1 MQEWFSDFFSQLNK
15 TKTYLVIT
23 NVLLVFFLILFNN
36 LGVLPMRTGDF
47 VFFTI
52 LVLALAL
59 YRPGWAFMFFI
70 GSIALENINLAPER
84 LGIAMRPYQLIG
96 GLLFI
101 GVTIRFFSHK
111 LYFKLVKLRYTDYSI
126 FLIPLAGLLNI
137 ANSTNPIA
145 EIKFILVLFSFS
157 ILYLLVR
164 NYIQNTSDLK
174 KSLPFFFSSALII
187 ALYGFWQNLRFAK
200 GLNSF
205 SVMPGRPNS
214 TLTEP
219 DWLGLYLV
227 LVVAGIYALVYYFA
241 QKPDR
246 ERLVSENVSI
256 SATYIFLTMIFA
268 LLIISVS
275 RSAWIGTLV
284 MTVLFA
290 FCIFT
295 NLKFNFRDWQWK
307 FTIKIKLGII
317 GAFLFGLGAVYIFHL
332 TTFQLFNRAVS
343 TGGAQKITISC
354 DPNCDVQT
362 CPPAGGLVSTGIIIH
377 DLSELEQ
384 YGCRHI
390 NLEEIETE
398 KNRGQFVTEV
408 NRDDPNVNV
417 RAEVY
422 RKSWSEIKAH
432 PIIGIGWSNIPEVL
446 GKDPRGANLNSSNI
460 FLETYLGSGII
471 GFLSLLIILV
481 VIFLRALIAF
491 FKETNLEQKTFA
503 LFILVSWTGIVIF
516 NLFNAGIMLG
526 FFWVWLGVANALKPA
541 LEINGLSK
549 S

>member
-1 MQEWFSDFFSQLNK
+1 MFSYLKQLAEKLNN
-15 TKTYLVIT
+15 TKTYLVLT
-23 NVLLVFFLILFNN
+23 NILLVFFLILFNN

-47 VFFTI
+47 IFFTI

-111 LYFKLVKLRYTDYSI
+111 LYFKLVKLRFTDYLI

-137 ANSTNPIA
+137 TDSTNPIA

-164 NYIQNTSDLK
+164 NYIQNISDLK
-174 KSLPFFFSSALII
+174 KSLPFFFSSVLII
-187 ALYGFWQNLRFAK
+187 SLYGFWQNLRFAK

-227 LVVAGIYALVYYFA
+227 LVVAGIYALAYYFA
-241 QKPDR
+241 QKPDK
-246 ERLVSENVSI
+246 ERLINKNVSI
-256 SATYIFLTMIFA
+256 FATYIFLVLIFA
-268 LLIISVS
+268 ILITSVS

-295 NLKFNFRDWQWK
+295 NLKFNFRDWQWN
-307 FTIKIKLGII
+307 FTSKIKLGII
-317 GAFLFGLGAVYIFHL
+317 GAFLLGLGVVYIFHL

-354 DPNCDVQT
+354 DSACRDASQ
-362 CPPAGGLVSTGIIIH
+362 CVSTGAIIH
-377 DLSELEQ
+377 NVSELEQ

-398 KNRGQFVTEV
+398 KNQGRFVTEV

-422 RKSWSEIKAH
+422 RKSWLQIKAH
-432 PIIGIGWSNIPEVL
+432 PIIGIGWANIPEVL

-471 GFLSLLIILV
+471 GFLSLLIILGA
-481 VIFLRALIAF
+481 IFLRALIAF
-491 FKETNLEQKTFA
+491 FRVTDLEQKTFA
-503 LFILVSWTGIVIF
+503 LFILVSWTGVVIF

-526 FFWVWLGVANALKPA
+526 FFWVWLGVASALKSEK
-541 LEINGLSK
+541 L
-549 S
+549 

>member
-1 MQEWFSDFFSQLNK
+1 
-15 TKTYLVIT
+15 
-23 NVLLVFFLILFNN
+23 
-36 LGVLPMRTGDF
+36 
-47 VFFTI
+47 
-52 LVLALAL
+52 
-59 YRPGWAFMFFI
+59 
-70 GSIALENINLAPER
+70 
-84 LGIAMRPYQLIG
+84 
-96 GLLFI
+96 
-101 GVTIRFFSHK
+101 
-111 LYFKLVKLRYTDYSI
+111 
-126 FLIPLAGLLNI
+126 
-137 ANSTNPIA
+137 
-145 EIKFILVLFSFS
+145 
-157 ILYLLVR
+157 
-164 NYIQNTSDLK
+164 
-174 KSLPFFFSSALII
+174 
-187 ALYGFWQNLRFAK
+187 
-200 GLNSF
+200 
-205 SVMPGRPNS
+205 
-214 TLTEP
+214 
-219 DWLGLYLV
+219 
-227 LVVAGIYALVYYFA
+227 
-241 QKPDR
+241 
-246 ERLVSENVSI
+246 
-256 SATYIFLTMIFA
+256 
-268 LLIISVS
+268 
-275 RSAWIGTLV
+275 
-284 MTVLFA
+284 
-290 FCIFT
+290 
-295 NLKFNFRDWQWK
+295 
-307 FTIKIKLGII
+307 
-317 GAFLFGLGAVYIFHL
+317 
-332 TTFQLFNRAVS
+332 VS

-526 FFWVWLGVANALKPA
+526 FFWVCLGVANALKPA